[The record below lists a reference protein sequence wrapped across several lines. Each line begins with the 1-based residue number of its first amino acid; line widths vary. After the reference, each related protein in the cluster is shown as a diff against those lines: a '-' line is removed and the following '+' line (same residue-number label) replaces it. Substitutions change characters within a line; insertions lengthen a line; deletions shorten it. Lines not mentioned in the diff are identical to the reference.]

1 MRKKKQKRKEKK
13 WKKPKSTNQEKKL
26 VSWVRERKKI
36 IMSFIVGLCVFYTD
50 DAMWLLSLLFF
61 FFDVSHF
68 FPWRLRTFGDWNE
81 NVKHKMKRA
90 KCEYKNQITTVRIV
104 VCARYFFW
112 NEFIIGDLWRN
123 RVCTHCTVGMML
135 VIKFMKTEDM
145 KTDVCVCVCG
155 IKLMVYAVN
164 GKCHF
169 EWCQTWLRGTQRIN
183 GIHLNRSIL
192 RRTGGVESEMGMVG
206 DGMKLKNLTAS
217 SCHHTNLWVMQMMLM

>member
-1 MRKKKQKRKEKK
+1 MYTLYSRDD
-13 WKKPKSTNQEKKL
+13 
-26 VSWVRERKKI
+26 VGYKI
-36 IMSFIVGLCVFYTD
+36 Y
-50 DAMWLLSLLFF
+50 
-61 FFDVSHF
+61 
-68 FPWRLRTFGDWNE
+68 E
-81 NVKHKMKRA
+81 NGRH
-90 KCEYKNQITTVRIV
+90 EN
-104 VCARYFFW
+104 W
-112 NEFIIGDLWRN
+112 
-123 RVCTHCTVGMML
+123 
-135 VIKFMKTEDM
+135 
-145 KTDVCVCVCG
+145 CVCVCG